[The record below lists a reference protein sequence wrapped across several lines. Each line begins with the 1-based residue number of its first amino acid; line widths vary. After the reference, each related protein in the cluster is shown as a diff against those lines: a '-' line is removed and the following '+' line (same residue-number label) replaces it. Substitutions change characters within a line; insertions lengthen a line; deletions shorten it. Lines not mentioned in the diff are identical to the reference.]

1 MNGRLKLEQVR
12 WNKINDVLIYERP
25 DLFSKDRSEKI
36 PSVVFEAKP
45 EDE

>member
-1 MNGRLKLEQVR
+1 MMSESMR
-12 WNKINDVLIYERP
+12 ERP